1 MKLLIS
7 VRSVEEAL
15 LAARNGADLI
25 DLKEPGA
32 GALGALPLPTIR
44 EIVTVLRG
52 QGIALPI
59 SATVG
64 DWLMTQRTAILERV
78 GAVAACGVDMV
89 KVGIE
94 AQPSLHDARA
104 LLTALAAC
112 GQTVAPVFIAD
123 RGIDLDLVE
132 HADARGFAAAM
143 VDTADKHTGSLFETV
158 TLDTLA
164 SIVRRLRERGVEV
177 GLAGALRPSHAALLA
192 MLAPDFAGFRTAVC
206 ARDRTSTLDTQRL
219 RALSAALDPTRVPAT
234 DQPLSVG
241 SDIARW

>member
-32 GALGALPLPTIR
+32 GALGALPLATIR
-44 EIVTVLRG
+44 EIVTALRG
-52 QGIALPI
+52 ESMSLPI

-64 DWLMTQRTAILERV
+64 DWPMTQHTAILERV
-78 GAVAACGVDMV
+78 GAVAACGVGMV

-94 AQPSLHDARA
+94 AQPCLREARA

-112 GQTVAPVFIAD
+112 GQAVVPVFIAD

-132 HADARGFAAAM
+132 HAAALGFAAAM

-158 TLDTLA
+158 TLETLS
-164 SIVRRLRERGVEV
+164 SIIRRLRERGAEV
-177 GLAGALRPSHAALLA
+177 GLAGALRASHAALLA
-192 MLAPDFAGFRTAVC
+192 TLAPDFAGFRTAVC
-206 ARDRTSTLDTQRL
+206 ARDRTSTLDAQRL
-219 RALSAALDPTRVPAT
+219 LALSAVLGQT
-234 DQPLSVG
+234 
-241 SDIARW
+241 SDIAGC